1 MKRALDVAN
10 ISPNQIDYIN
20 AHATSTVLGI
30 YLQLILKGDLAET
43 IAIKKLFGVKSSV
56 MVSSTKGA
64 LGHLL
69 GAAGSIEAII
79 TVLSVF
85 TDLIPP
91 TLNLETPGDGM
102 DLDYVPRET
111 RSLKNSSR
119 RSGEGVGVKYALTN
133 SFGFG
138 GTNASLVFKRI

>member
-20 AHATSTVLGI
+20 AHATSTILGI
-30 YLQLILKGDLAET
+30 YLNLIFEGDLAET
-43 IAIKKLFGVKSSV
+43 LAIKKLFGAESSV

-69 GAAGSIEAII
+69 GAAGAIEAII

-91 TLNLETPGDGM
+91 TLNLETPGDGL
-102 DLDYVPRET
+102 DLDYVPREARFLQQT
-111 RSLKNSSR
+111 PR
-119 RSGEGVGVKYALTN
+119 RSGKGVGVEYALTN

-138 GTNASLVFKRI
+138 GTNASLIFKRI